1 MCMGLLDRA
10 KQRAGSLIGDANA
23 REVKRLS
30 GATEAV
36 TGWEPTLE
44 RMTDD
49 ELYIA
54 RNY

>member
-1 MCMGLLDRA
+1 MGPLDRPR
-10 KQRAGSLIGDANA
+10 KRAGSLIGDANA

-30 GATEAV
+30 GAIEAV
-36 TGWEPTLE
+36 TEWEPTLE

-54 RNY
+54 RSY